1 MPKVYVPQDKVQ
13 VIELVDLLDYAQFM
27 KHNGLRL
34 AQACAAYINDKYE
47 LSYSFVEDSTYAM
60 VTLRIICDL
69 DAEVPSIGEFF
80 PYAPFYEN
88 EMEALFGVHM
98 RMMNLDY
105 HTRLY
110 RMKNW
115 ASMLPEDA
123 REEKVAMKKEKSVVP
138 GASVQPGEGGVDL
151 DSLISKSVPIS
162 KEKTAAMAGIKLD
175 EQKEGNE

>member
-1 MPKVYVPQDKVQ
+1 MPEDTVQ
-13 VIELVDLLDYAQFM
+13 VIELVDLLDYAQYM
-27 KHNGLRL
+27 KHNGRRL
-34 AQACAAYINDKYE
+34 AQASAAYINEKYE
-47 LSYSFVEDSTYAM
+47 LSYSFVDDESYAM

-98 RMMNLDY
+98 RMMNIDY
-105 HTRLY
+105 HTKLY

-123 REEKVAMKKEKSVVP
+123 RKEKVSMKKEKTVVP
-138 GASVQPGEGGVDL
+138 SASVQPDQADL
-151 DSLISKSVPIS
+151 GIS
-162 KEKTAAMAGIKLD
+162 EKNTAAKPENTAEAMSENTAD
-175 EQKEGNE
+175 EQKGGQ